1 MSWLT
6 RCGLIL
12 GLFILLGSPA
22 LATPYSFL
30 PEDDP
35 QDSVVWQRVR
45 QSLFGERPIQQAS
58 SQLLTLKVP
67 ARALDS
73 AFVPVQ
79 VVAGPASGSVQTL
92 YLIADA
98 NPSPLAAKIQ
108 FLALGMPVNFETR
121 IRIDAYTHIRVVA
134 ETSDGQLFMA
144 TGFTKATGG
153 CTAPATIDAQAAL
166 AHMGIMSFKV
176 DPGSRSQGLRRVR
189 WRMEHPN
196 HSGFVMEQHTRL
208 NIPADYVQSIQVQFN
223 GEPVLSAEVD
233 FSLSE
238 NPSLEFSLPSL
249 KPGVLRVLALD
260 SSGRR
265 FEGRQALDQSSVQ
278 IVAPGVYA
286 VMGDQTAHRGN
297 AGFIVGPQGVMVIDS
312 GASWAQGQDLIAK
325 VRHITSLPIQLLLLT
340 HAKDEF
346 IFGATAFQELGI
358 PVYMHQDAVRLMKA
372 RCATCLEQLQKR
384 FGHDAMSHTR
394 IPTVDVVLNGA
405 SHSSHTGRGV
415 RLLTEG
421 HTGSP
426 GAMAVLDEQ
435 TGVMFAGAW
444 LVTEQVPQLRDANVG
459 KWLKALSPWLEEG
472 QRLWVPGHGPV
483 VRSEQ
488 AQQLRVY
495 LQDAQTCVD
504 QHLEQGTSLIDM
516 DKACGQPAFAHW
528 AQYDSQHSRNVVQLY
543 LQNERE
549 YLMAPE
555 ALKQ

>member
-1 MSWLT
+1 
-6 RCGLIL
+6 
-12 GLFILLGSPA
+12 LFILLGSSA
-22 LATPYSFL
+22 WATPYSFS

-144 TGFTKATGG
+144 TGFIKATGG
-153 CTAPATIDAQAAL
+153 CAAPATIDAQEAL
-166 AHMGIMSFKV
+166 ERLGIMSFKV

-238 NPSLEFSLPSL
+238 NPSLEFSLPNL

-265 FEGRQALDQSSVQ
+265 FEGRQALDQSSVH

-286 VMGDQTAHRGN
+286 VVGDETAHRGN

-346 IFGATAFQELGI
+346 IFGATATFL
-358 PVYMHQDAVRLMKA
+358 
-372 RCATCLEQLQKR
+372 
-384 FGHDAMSHTR
+384 
-394 IPTVDVVLNGA
+394 
-405 SHSSHTGRGV
+405 
-415 RLLTEG
+415 
-421 HTGSP
+421 
-426 GAMAVLDEQ
+426 
-435 TGVMFAGAW
+435 
-444 LVTEQVPQLRDANVG
+444 
-459 KWLKALSPWLEEG
+459 
-472 QRLWVPGHGPV
+472 
-483 VRSEQ
+483 
-488 AQQLRVY
+488 
-495 LQDAQTCVD
+495 
-504 QHLEQGTSLIDM
+504 
-516 DKACGQPAFAHW
+516 
-528 AQYDSQHSRNVVQLY
+528 
-543 LQNERE
+543 
-549 YLMAPE
+549 E
-555 ALKQ
+555 ALAFDDVFFGDFFVIKKTLVHTI